1 MAQALE
7 AAGYTPD
14 NALTAGRDANT
25 EQLAAM
31 KAGSIL
37 GVNLELNLIDGW
49 TVAMIG
55 VAQDILDGKPVPAK
69 NVPAAKPLTAKDL

>member
-1 MAQALE
+1 MAKRVAIRS
-7 AAGYTPD
+7 
-14 NALTAGRDANT
+14 RDANT

-37 GVNLELNLIDGW
+37 QINLDLKLIEGW
-49 TVAMIG
+49 PVAMIG
-55 VAQDILDGKPVPAK
+55 VAEDILAGKPVPAK